1 MNDIISQVEI
11 SGFRSIDSAQ
21 IICTPVNVFCGLNDV
36 GKSNILRA
44 LNLFFHDTTDYE
56 VGFDFNSDY
65 SKLSLAKAQRSS
77 KKKQQV
83 KIKVYFRT
91 PASYKSLEGESLWVE
106 RVYDRS
112 GKRSSEKTSLD
123 QSPKKASLTRLVNS
137 IKYFYIPA
145 LKGTSVLEYILG
157 EIGDRNLMKSEDI
170 VSLNYKVN
178 KNISDLATILKGSS
192 IDIKTSFELPVL
204 VKDFWQ
210 RLNINTEFDEFS
222 LLDETT
228 STSKSNLTPLKSEQ
242 YQISLLSRGDGVKS
256 KYIPPLLKW
265 IQEHDS
271 KKFFVWGI
279 DEPENSL
286 EFKKA
291 QESADLYFGSYAK
304 NTQIFLT
311 SHSLAFIFPNNE
323 DDCVTVFRCSKT
335 DRGDM
340 KVMPLDD
347 LLKEI
352 SKLDLA
358 DELGALEI
366 QKDVIKQWRVQ
377 EQEMEQ
383 YRSRMLALTRPV
395 VYTEGLLDKCYLL
408 RTLELF
414 KELSNY
420 PLDIECIGVDDGNGG
435 ERDMGKNGLDKLWS
449 LRHTVKNKTVVLL
462 YDVDCNKSFRQD
474 GRVVV
479 YGVKRIDN
487 NSRVYSTGIEYL
499 LNFPDGYNRDEFLET
514 HKKGDNLT
522 QKPNKAKIKDYILS
536 LDPDEQKKCLSH
548 IKDLLLDIKEK
559 SGL

>member
-1 MNDIISQVEI
+1 MNNIINRVEI

-83 KIKVYFRT
+83 KIKVYFRA

-106 RVYDRS
+106 RVYDRF

-123 QSPKKASLTRLVNS
+123 QSSKKASLTRLVNS

-210 RLNINTEFDEFS
+210 RLNINTEFDKFS

-228 STSKSNLTPLKSEQ
+228 STSKSNPTPLKSEQ

-265 IQEHDS
+265 IQDHDR
-271 KKFFVWGI
+271 KKLFVWGI

-291 QESADLYFGSYAK
+291 QESADLYFGNYAK

-323 DDCVTVFRCSKT
+323 DSQVTVFRCSKT
-335 DRGDM
+335 DQGDM
-340 KVMPLDD
+340 RIMPLDD
-347 LLKEI
+347 LLKEV

-383 YRSRMLALTRPV
+383 YRGRMLALTRPV

-408 RTLELF
+408 KTLELF
-414 KELSNY
+414 DELSNY
-420 PLDIECIGVDDGNGG
+420 PLDIECIGVDDGNRR

-462 YDVDCNKSFRQD
+462 YDVDCNKSFCQD
-474 GRVVV
+474 GRVVMYEIGRAHV
-479 YGVKRIDN
+479 
-487 NSRVYSTGIEYL
+487 
-499 LNFPDGYNRDEFLET
+499 
-514 HKKGDNLT
+514 
-522 QKPNKAKIKDYILS
+522 
-536 LDPDEQKKCLSH
+536 
-548 IKDLLLDIKEK
+548 
-559 SGL
+559 

>member
-1 MNDIISQVEI
+1 MNNIISRVEI

-56 VGFDFNSDY
+56 VRFDFNSDY

-83 KIKVYFRT
+83 KIKVYFRV

-106 RVYDRS
+106 RVYDRF
-112 GKRSSEKTSLD
+112 GKKSSEKTSLD
-123 QSPKKASLTRLVNS
+123 QSSKKASLTRLVNS

-170 VSLNYKVN
+170 VSLNHKVN

-228 STSKSNLTPLKSEQ
+228 STSKSSPTPLKSEQ

-265 IQEHDS
+265 IQDHDR
-271 KKFFVWGI
+271 KKLFVWGI

-291 QESADLYFGSYAK
+291 QESADLYFGNYAK

-323 DDCVTVFRCSKT
+323 DSQVTVFRCSKT
-335 DRGDM
+335 DQGDM
-340 KVMPLDD
+340 RIMPLDD
-347 LLKEI
+347 LLKEV

-383 YRSRMLALTRPV
+383 YRGRMLALTRPV

-408 RTLELF
+408 KTLELF
-414 KELSNY
+414 DELSNY
-420 PLDIECIGVDDGNGG
+420 PLDIECIGVDDGNRR

-462 YDVDCNKSFRQD
+462 YDVDCNKSFCQD
-474 GRVVV
+474 GRVVM
-479 YGVKRIDN
+479 YGVKPIDD
-487 NSRVYSTGIEYL
+487 NSRIYSTGIEHL
-499 LNFPDGYNRDEFLET
+499 LNFPDDYNRDEFLET
-514 HKKGDNLT
+514 HKKGDKLT
-522 QKPNKAKIKDYILS
+522 QKPNKARIKDYILS

>member
-1 MNDIISQVEI
+1 MNNIISRVEI

-56 VGFDFNSDY
+56 VRFDFNSDY

-83 KIKVYFRT
+83 KIKVYFRA

-106 RVYDRS
+106 RVYDRF

-123 QSPKKASLTRLVNS
+123 QSSKKASLTRLVNS

-170 VSLNYKVN
+170 VSLNHKVN

-228 STSKSNLTPLKSEQ
+228 STSKSSPTPLKSEQ

-265 IQEHDS
+265 IQDHDR
-271 KKFFVWGI
+271 KKLFVWGI

-291 QESADLYFGSYAK
+291 QESADLYFGNYAK

-323 DDCVTVFRCSKT
+323 DSQVTVFRCSKT
-335 DRGDM
+335 DQGDM
-340 KVMPLDD
+340 RIMPLDD
-347 LLKEI
+347 LLKEV

-383 YRSRMLALTRPV
+383 YRGRMLALTRPV

-408 RTLELF
+408 KTLELF
-414 KELSNY
+414 DELSNY
-420 PLDIECIGVDDGNGG
+420 PLDIECIGVDDGNRR

-462 YDVDCNKSFRQD
+462 YDVDCNKSFCQD
-474 GRVVV
+474 GRVVM
-479 YGVKRIDN
+479 YGVKPIDD
-487 NSRVYSTGIEYL
+487 NSRIYSTGIEHL
-499 LNFPDGYNRDEFLET
+499 LNFPDDYNRDEFLET

-522 QKPNKAKIKDYILS
+522 QKPNKARIKDYILS

>member
-1 MNDIISQVEI
+1 MNNIISRVEI

-56 VGFDFNSDY
+56 VRFDFNSDY

-83 KIKVYFRT
+83 KIKVYFRA

-106 RVYDRS
+106 RVYDRF

-123 QSPKKASLTRLVNS
+123 QSSKKASLTRLVNS

-170 VSLNYKVN
+170 VSLNHKVN

-228 STSKSNLTPLKSEQ
+228 STSKSSPTSLKSEH

-265 IQEHDS
+265 IQDHDR
-271 KKFFVWGI
+271 KKLFVWGI

-291 QESADLYFGSYAK
+291 QESADLYFGNYAK

-323 DDCVTVFRCSKT
+323 DSQVTVFRCSKT
-335 DRGDM
+335 DQGDM
-340 KVMPLDD
+340 RIMPLDD
-347 LLKEI
+347 LLKEV

-383 YRSRMLALTRPV
+383 YRGRMLALTRPV

-408 RTLELF
+408 KTLELF
-414 KELSNY
+414 DELSNY
-420 PLDIECIGVDDGNGG
+420 PLDIECIGVDDGNRR

-462 YDVDCNKSFRQD
+462 YDVDCNKSFCQD
-474 GRVVV
+474 GRVVM
-479 YGVKRIDN
+479 YGVKPIDD
-487 NSRVYSTGIEYL
+487 NSRIYSTGIEHL
-499 LNFPDGYNRDEFLET
+499 LNFPDDYNRDEFLET

-522 QKPNKAKIKDYILS
+522 QKPNKARIKDYILS